1 MPIFLHPLENTYFF
15 YTNSG
20 ISHFSPL
27 AMKVTDAPKLPG
39 VQMAEWGRSS
49 LPSCVYQES

>member
-39 VQMAEWGRSS
+39 VQMAEWVGSS